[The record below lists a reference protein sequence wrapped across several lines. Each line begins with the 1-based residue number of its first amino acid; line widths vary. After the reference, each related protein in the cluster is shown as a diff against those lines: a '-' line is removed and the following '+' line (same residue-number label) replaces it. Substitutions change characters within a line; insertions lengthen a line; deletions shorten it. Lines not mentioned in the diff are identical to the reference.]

1 MQPSRHIKAVLMALA
16 GACCIFILL
25 YVFWGLSAENWGF
38 NFPRRV
44 KIIAAISLVGA
55 AIGLSSVS
63 FQTITA
69 NHILTPSIMGFDN
82 LYLFLQTVVVFAFG
96 SGQLVMMSDMPG
108 FMFTLLLMVGASV
121 ALFLLMFRGEEQNV
135 YFLVLVG
142 FICGA
147 VFSGMADFMQVAIDP
162 NEFSVLEGRMFA
174 SFNRINIDLLGVA
187 AVIIA
192 AAFLISIPDFKS
204 LDVITLGRDHA
215 INLGVRYRG
224 VVLRSLIGT
233 AVLTSAA
240 TVLVGPIT
248 FLGILEVS
256 LARAL
261 FRTHRH
267 AVLVSGSVLMAIAV
281 LSLGMLLTERI
292 MQFRAF
298 CY

>member
-1 MQPSRHIKAVLMALA
+1 MALA